1 MIVARPAAWINL
13 RFGLRPLVWG
23 GVLALAALAL
33 DFVPLFDLLG
43 FDFSFAVGLVA
54 AFAAA
59 DVGHGAVAAARR
71 AQRPVSLLSLVFS
84 AIAAGLALLAAPLLL
99 SLANALRV
107 RNCNLPVGLAFYAL
121 LPVASVLVAAPAGVL
136 AGLLVRGP
144 RLGRLAAFMV
154 PAASIVWAFLR
165 LYLDPPV
172 AALDPFGGYF
182 PGPIYDEGLR
192 PSARLVWF
200 RLANLTWIATAV
212 ALVGCTSRGGQPGEA
227 GPPVLAW
234 RRFSSRLTLAR
245 WLGAALVL
253 LVGSALWFGFRAELG
268 FHQSKRDLVRVL
280 SRRTQSEHFVVWSE
294 PVGDTPAEVALVH
307 SDLEFRYHQLRA
319 ILGSEPRTPITVYRF
334 SSAQAK
340 KDLVGAGATL
350 YAKPWMREIYLQAEH
365 FPASRLRHELAHV
378 FAGAFGD
385 SLFGVSLAWRW
396 WGPLPVPRLGTGLI
410 EGVAEAADF
419 GDPDGRATLHQQA
432 RAMIALGQAPSLA
445 RVMGAGFSAESGARA
460 YVLVGSFCRFLLD
473 SFGADKLRAAYRS
486 AGDFVAVYGLPLA
499 ELEKAWR
506 AFLETQPLDAR
517 DEARAKERFRKPA
530 IFRKVCARELAERVA
545 EARERMGSMPDT
557 AVSLLESVCRD
568 DPDEPAYRLERAGA
582 LAAAGAS
589 DRALALAGPM
599 LDDET
604 LTWPVRAQAASLIG
618 TIEFHAGH
626 LAETAA
632 AADRNLAFA
641 TDENEMRMAWAKR
654 RALADDGARRTLG
667 RALFGDGLARVPDPA
682 LVVFLV
688 DEFARL
694 HPDEALGPYL
704 VGRQLAGREPHLA
717 LTSLAQACPLDG
729 TAMAVPL
736 EPAFFRECRRLFGE
750 SAFLTGDLSL
760 SRRIYEAL
768 RDQASLESDRL
779 RASDFLERI
788 AWQGELAVSP
798 QRAQRTQRSDW
809 KEGFGPDKPNPSLFG
824 PAL

>member
-1 MIVARPAAWINL
+1 MIVARSAAWINR
-13 RFGLRPLVWG
+13 RFGLRPLIWG

-43 FDFSFAVGLVA
+43 FDFSFALGLVA

-59 DVGHGAVAAARR
+59 DVGHGAVTAARR
-71 AQRPVSLLSLVFS
+71 AHRPVSLLSLVFS
-84 AIAAGLALLAAPLLL
+84 AAVAGLALLAAPLLL

-107 RNCNLPVGLAFYAL
+107 RNCNLPVGLAFYVL
-121 LPVASVLVAAPAGVL
+121 LPVASALVAAPAGVL
-136 AGLLVRGP
+136 VGLLVRGP
-144 RLGRLAAFMV
+144 RLGRVVALTV
-154 PAASIVWAFLR
+154 PAVSIAWALLR
-165 LYLDPPV
+165 LYVDPPV

-212 ALVGCTSRGGQPGEA
+212 ALTGCLSHGGQPAGA
-227 GPPVLAW
+227 GPPALAW

-245 WLGAALVL
+245 WLAATVVL

-268 FHQSKRDLVRVL
+268 FHQTKHDLVRVL
-280 SRRTQSEHFVVWSE
+280 SRRTQSEHFVMWSD
-294 PVGDTPAEVALVH
+294 PVGDTPAEIALVH

-319 ILGSEPRTPITVYRF
+319 ILGSEPRAPITVYRF

-340 KDLVGAGATL
+340 KDLVGAGGTL
-350 YAKPWMREIYLQAEH
+350 YAKPWMREIYVQAEH

-396 WGPLPVPRLGTGLI
+396 WGPLPVPHLGTGLI

-460 YVLVGSFCRFLLD
+460 YVLAGSFCRFLLD
-473 SFGADKLRAAYRS
+473 RFGADKLRAAYRS
-486 AGDFVAVYGLPLA
+486 AGDFEAVYGSPLA
-499 ELEKAWR
+499 ELEKSWR
-506 AFLETQPLDAR
+506 DFLDTQPLDAR

-530 IFRKVCARELAERVA
+530 IFRKGCARELAERVA
-545 EARERMGSMPDT
+545 EARERMGSMPEV
-557 AVSLLESVCRD
+557 AVRLMESVCRD
-568 DPDEPAYRLERAGA
+568 DPDEPAYRLERAAA

-589 DRALALAGPM
+589 DQALALARPM

-604 LTWPVRAQAASLIG
+604 LTWPVRAQAANLIG
-618 TIEFHAGH
+618 VVEFHRGH
-626 LAETAA
+626 FAETAA
-632 AADRNLAFA
+632 AVERSLALA

-654 RALADDGARRTLG
+654 RALADAGARGTLG
-667 RALFGDGLARVPDPA
+667 RALFGDGPGRVPDPA

-688 DEFARL
+688 DEFARR
-694 HPDEALGPYL
+694 HPEEALGPYL
-704 VGRQLAGREPHLA
+704 VGRQLAGRDPHLA
-717 LTSLAQACPLDG
+717 LAPLAQACPLDG
-729 TAMAVPL
+729 PALAVPL
-736 EPAFFRECRRLFGE
+736 EPAFLKECRRLYGE
-750 SAFLTGDLSL
+750 SAFLAGDLSL
-760 SRRIYEAL
+760 ARRIYEAL
-768 RDQASLESDRL
+768 RDRASLQADRL

-788 AWQGELAVSP
+788 VWQSS
-798 QRAQRTQRSDW
+798 Q
-809 KEGFGPDKPNPSLFG
+809 
-824 PAL
+824 

>member
-1 MIVARPAAWINL
+1 MIVARSAAWINR
-13 RFGLRPLVWG
+13 RFGLRPLIWG

-43 FDFSFAVGLVA
+43 FDFSFALGLVA

-59 DVGHGAVAAARR
+59 DVGHGAVTAARR
-71 AQRPVSLLSLVFS
+71 AHRPVSLLSLVFS
-84 AIAAGLALLAAPLLL
+84 AAVAGLALLAAPLLL

-107 RNCNLPVGLAFYAL
+107 RNCNLPVGLAFYVL
-121 LPVASVLVAAPAGVL
+121 LPVASALVAAPAGVL
-136 AGLLVRGP
+136 VGLLVRGP
-144 RLGRLAAFMV
+144 RLGRVVALTV
-154 PAASIVWAFLR
+154 PAVSIAWALLR
-165 LYLDPPV
+165 LYVDPPV

-212 ALVGCTSRGGQPGEA
+212 ALTGCLSHGGQPAGA
-227 GPPVLAW
+227 GPPALAW

-245 WLGAALVL
+245 WLAATVVL

-268 FHQSKRDLVRVL
+268 FHQTKHDLVRVL
-280 SRRTQSEHFVVWSE
+280 SRRTQSEHFVMWSD
-294 PVGDTPAEVALVH
+294 PVGDTPAEIALVH

-319 ILGSEPRTPITVYRF
+319 ILGSEPRAPITVYRF

-340 KDLVGAGATL
+340 KDLVGAGGTL
-350 YAKPWMREIYLQAEH
+350 YAKPWMREIYVQAEH

-396 WGPLPVPRLGTGLI
+396 WGPLPVPHLGTGLI

-460 YVLVGSFCRFLLD
+460 YVLAGSFCRFLLD
-473 SFGADKLRAAYRS
+473 RFGADKLRAAYRS
-486 AGDFVAVYGLPLA
+486 AGDFEAVYGSPLA
-499 ELEKAWR
+499 ELEKSWR
-506 AFLETQPLDAR
+506 DFLDTQPLDAR

-545 EARERMGSMPDT
+545 EARERMGSMPEV
-557 AVSLLESVCRD
+557 AVRLMESVCRD
-568 DPDEPAYRLERAGA
+568 DPDEPAYRLERAAA

-589 DRALALAGPM
+589 DQALALARPM

-604 LTWPVRAQAASLIG
+604 LTWPVRAQAANLIG
-618 TIEFHAGH
+618 VVEFHRGH
-626 LAETAA
+626 FAETAA
-632 AADRNLAFA
+632 AVERSLALA

-654 RALADDGARRTLG
+654 RALADAGARGTLG
-667 RALFGDGLARVPDPA
+667 RALFGDGPGRVPDPA

-688 DEFARL
+688 DEFARR
-694 HPDEALGPYL
+694 HPEEALGPYL
-704 VGRQLAGREPHLA
+704 VGRQLAGRDPHLA
-717 LTSLAQACPLDG
+717 LAPLAQACPLDG
-729 TAMAVPL
+729 PVLAVPL
-736 EPAFFRECRRLFGE
+736 EPAFLKECRRLYGE
-750 SAFLTGDLSL
+750 SAFLAGDLSL
-760 SRRIYEAL
+760 ARRIYEAL
-768 RDQASLESDRL
+768 RDRASLQADRL

-788 AWQGELAVSP
+788 VWQSS
-798 QRAQRTQRSDW
+798 Q
-809 KEGFGPDKPNPSLFG
+809 
-824 PAL
+824 

>member
-1 MIVARPAAWINL
+1 MIVARSAAWINR
-13 RFGLRPLVWG
+13 RFGLRPLIWG

-43 FDFSFAVGLVA
+43 FDFSFALGLVA

-59 DVGHGAVAAARR
+59 DVGHGAVTAARR
-71 AQRPVSLLSLVFS
+71 AHRPVSLLSLVFS
-84 AIAAGLALLAAPLLL
+84 AAVAGLALLAAPLLL

-107 RNCNLPVGLAFYAL
+107 RNCNLPVGLAFYVL
-121 LPVASVLVAAPAGVL
+121 LPVASALVAAPAGVL
-136 AGLLVRGP
+136 VGLLVRGP
-144 RLGRLAAFMV
+144 RLGRVVALTV
-154 PAASIVWAFLR
+154 PAVSIAWALLR
-165 LYLDPPV
+165 LYVDPPV

-212 ALVGCTSRGGQPGEA
+212 ALTGCLSHGGQPAGA
-227 GPPVLAW
+227 GPPALAW

-245 WLGAALVL
+245 WLAATVVL

-268 FHQSKRDLVRVL
+268 FHQTKHDLVRVL
-280 SRRTQSEHFVVWSE
+280 SRRTQSEHFVMWSD
-294 PVGDTPAEVALVH
+294 PVGDTPAEIALVH

-319 ILGSEPRTPITVYRF
+319 ILGSEPRAPITVYRF

-340 KDLVGAGATL
+340 KDLVGAGGTL
-350 YAKPWMREIYLQAEH
+350 YAKPWMREIYVQAEH

-396 WGPLPVPRLGTGLI
+396 WGPLPVPHLGTGLI

-460 YVLVGSFCRFLLD
+460 YVLAGSFCRFLLD
-473 SFGADKLRAAYRS
+473 RFGADKLRAAYRS
-486 AGDFVAVYGLPLA
+486 AGDFEAVYGSPLA
-499 ELEKAWR
+499 ELEKSWR
-506 AFLETQPLDAR
+506 DFLDTQPLDAR

-545 EARERMGSMPDT
+545 EARERMGSMPEV
-557 AVSLLESVCRD
+557 AVRLMESVCRD
-568 DPDEPAYRLERAGA
+568 DPDEPAYRLERAAA

-589 DRALALAGPM
+589 DQALALARPM

-604 LTWPVRAQAASLIG
+604 LTWPVRAQAANLIG
-618 TIEFHAGH
+618 VVEFHRGH
-626 LAETAA
+626 FAETAA
-632 AADRNLAFA
+632 EVERSLALA
-641 TDENEMRMAWAKR
+641 TGENEMRMAWAKR
-654 RALADDGARRTLG
+654 RALADAGARGTLG
-667 RALFGDGLARVPDPA
+667 RALFGDGPGRVPDPA

-688 DEFARL
+688 DEFARR
-694 HPDEALGPYL
+694 HPEEALGPYL
-704 VGRQLAGREPHLA
+704 VGRQLAGRDPHLA
-717 LTSLAQACPLDG
+717 LAPLAQACPLDG
-729 TAMAVPL
+729 PALAVPL
-736 EPAFFRECRRLFGE
+736 EPAFLKECRRLYGE
-750 SAFLTGDLSL
+750 SAFLAGDLSL
-760 SRRIYEAL
+760 ARRIYEAL
-768 RDQASLESDRL
+768 RDRASLQADRL

-788 AWQGELAVSP
+788 VWQSS
-798 QRAQRTQRSDW
+798 Q
-809 KEGFGPDKPNPSLFG
+809 
-824 PAL
+824 

>member
-1 MIVARPAAWINL
+1 VIVARPAVWINL

-43 FDFSFAVGLVA
+43 FDFSFALGLVA
-54 AFAAA
+54 TFAAA

-71 AQRPVSLLSLVFS
+71 AQRPVSLLSLVLS

-144 RLGRLAAFMV
+144 RLGRVVALTV
-154 PAASIVWAFLR
+154 PAVSIGWALLR
-165 LYLDPPV
+165 LYVDPPV

-212 ALVGCTSRGGQPGEA
+212 ALTGCLSHGGQPAEA
-227 GPPVLAW
+227 GPPALAW

-245 WLGAALVL
+245 WLAATVVL

-268 FHQSKRDLVRVL
+268 FRETKHDLVRVL
-280 SRRTQSEHFVVWSE
+280 SRRTQSEHFVMWSE
-294 PVGDTPAEVALVH
+294 PAGDAPAEIALVH

-340 KDLVGAGATL
+340 KDLVGAGGTL
-350 YAKPWMREIYLQAEH
+350 YAKPWMREIYVQAEH

-396 WGPLPVPRLGTGLI
+396 WGPLPVPHLGTGLI

-460 YVLVGSFCRFLLD
+460 YVLAGSFCRFLLD
-473 SFGADKLRAAYRS
+473 RFGADKLRAAYRS
-486 AGDFVAVYGLPLA
+486 AGDFEAVYGSPLA
-499 ELEKAWR
+499 ELEKSWR

-545 EARERMGSMPDT
+545 EARERMGSMPDA

-568 DPDEPAYRLERAGA
+568 DPDEPAYRLDRAGA

-589 DRALALAGPM
+589 DQALALARPM

-604 LTWPVRAQAASLIG
+604 LTWPVRAQAANLIG
-618 TIEFHAGH
+618 VVEFHRGH
-626 LAETAA
+626 FAETAA
-632 AADRNLAFA
+632 AVERSLALA

-654 RALADDGARRTLG
+654 RALADAGARGTLG
-667 RALFGDGLARVPDPA
+667 RALFGDGPGRVPDPG
-682 LVVFLV
+682 LVVFLA

-704 VGRQLAGREPHLA
+704 VGRQLAGRDPHLA
-717 LTSLAQACPLDG
+717 LAPLAQACPLDG
-729 TAMAVPL
+729 PALAVPL
-736 EPAFFRECRRLFGE
+736 EPAFLKECRRLYGE
-750 SAFLTGDLSL
+750 SAFLAGDLSL
-760 SRRIYEAL
+760 TRRIYEAL
-768 RDQASLESDRL
+768 RDQATLQADRL

-788 AWQGELAVSP
+788 AWQSS
-798 QRAQRTQRSDW
+798 R
-809 KEGFGPDKPNPSLFG
+809 
-824 PAL
+824 

>member
-1 MIVARPAAWINL
+1 VIVARSAAWINL
-13 RFGLRPLVWG
+13 RFGLRPLIWV

-33 DFVPLFDLLG
+33 DFVPLLDLLG
-43 FDFSFAVGLVA
+43 FDFSFAIGLVA

-59 DVGHGAVAAARR
+59 DVGHGAVTAARR
-71 AQRPVSLLSLVFS
+71 AHRPVSLLSLVSS
-84 AIAAGLALLAAPLLL
+84 ATAAGLALLAAPLLL

-107 RNCNLPVGLAFYAL
+107 RNCNLPVGLAFFAL

-144 RLGRLAAFMV
+144 RLGRVVAFLV
-154 PAASIVWAFLR
+154 PAVSILWALLR

-172 AALDPFGGYF
+172 SALDPFGGYF

-212 ALVGCTSRGGQPGEA
+212 ALVGCASRGGQPGEA
-227 GPPVLAW
+227 GPPALAW
-234 RRFSSRLTLAR
+234 RSFLSRPSLAR
-245 WLGAALVL
+245 RLGAALVL

-268 FHQSKRDLVRVL
+268 FHQTKSDLVRVL
-280 SRRTQSEHFVVWSE
+280 SRRTQSEHFVMWSD

-319 ILGSEPRTPITVYRF
+319 IFGSEPRTPITVYRF
-334 SSAQAK
+334 PSAQAK
-340 KDLVGAGATL
+340 KDLVGAGSTL
-350 YAKPWMREIYLQAEH
+350 FAKPWMREIYVQAEH

-396 WGPLPVPRLGTGLI
+396 WGLLPVPHLGTGLI

-419 GDPDGRATLHQQA
+419 GDPEGRATVHQHA

-445 RVMGAGFSAESGARA
+445 RIMGAGFSAESGARA
-460 YVLVGSFCRFLLD
+460 YVLAGSFCRFLLD
-473 SFGADKLRAAYRS
+473 RFGADKLRAAYRS
-486 AGDFVAVYGLPLA
+486 AGDFEAVYGLPLA
-499 ELEKAWR
+499 ELEKSWR

-517 DEARAKERFRKPA
+517 DEARAKERFRRPA

-545 EARERMGSMPDT
+545 EARDRIGSMPDA
-557 AVSLLESVCRD
+557 AVRLMESVCQD
-568 DPDEPAYRLERAGA
+568 DPDEPAYRLDRAEA
-582 LAAAGAS
+582 LAAAGAL
-589 DRALALAGPM
+589 DKAVALSRPM

-604 LTWPVRAQAASLIG
+604 LTWPVRSRAANLIAVV
-618 TIEFHAGH
+618 EFHRGH

-632 AADRNLAFA
+632 AADRNLALA
-641 TDENEMRMAWAKR
+641 TDENEMRTAWAKR
-654 RALADDGARRTLG
+654 RALADQDARRTLG
-667 RALFGDGLARVPDPA
+667 RALFGDAPGRATDQA

-704 VGRQLAGREPHLA
+704 VGRQLAGRDAKLA
-717 LTSLAQACPLDG
+717 LTPLAQACPLDG
-729 TAMAVPL
+729 PAPAVPL
-736 EPAFFRECRRLFGE
+736 EPTFVKECRRLYGE
-750 SAFLTGDLSL
+750 SAFLAGDLAL
-760 SRRIYEAL
+760 ARRIYEAL
-768 RDQASLESDRL
+768 RDQATLEADRL
-779 RASDFLERI
+779 RANDFLERI
-788 AWQGELAVSP
+788 VWQSS
-798 QRAQRTQRSDW
+798 R
-809 KEGFGPDKPNPSLFG
+809 
-824 PAL
+824 

>member
-1 MIVARPAAWINL
+1 VIVARPAAWINL
-13 RFGLRPLVWG
+13 RFGLRPLIWG

-33 DFVPLFDLLG
+33 DFVPLLDLLG
-43 FDFSFAVGLVA
+43 FDFSFAIGLGA

-59 DVGHGAVAAARR
+59 DVGHGAVTAARR
-71 AQRPVSLLSLVFS
+71 AHRPVSLLSLVSS
-84 AIAAGLALLAAPLLL
+84 ATAAGLALLAAPLLL

-107 RNCNLPVGLAFYAL
+107 RNCNLPVGLAFFAL

-136 AGLLVRGP
+136 TGLLVRGP
-144 RLGRLAAFMV
+144 RLGRVVAFLV
-154 PAASIVWAFLR
+154 PAVSLVWALLR

-172 AALDPFGGYF
+172 SALDPFGGYF

-200 RLANLTWIATAV
+200 RVANLTWIATAV
-212 ALVGCTSRGGQPGEA
+212 ALVGCASRGGQPGEA
-227 GPPVLAW
+227 GPPALAW
-234 RRFSSRLTLAR
+234 RSFLSRPLLAR

-268 FHQSKRDLVRVL
+268 FHRTKSDLVRVL
-280 SRRTQSEHFVVWSE
+280 SRRTQSEHFVMWSD

-319 ILGSEPRTPITVYRF
+319 IFGSEPRTPITVYRF
-334 SSAQAK
+334 PSAQVK

-350 YAKPWMREIYLQAEH
+350 FAKPWMREIYVQAEH

-419 GDPDGRATLHQQA
+419 GDPEGRATLHQLA

-460 YVLVGSFCRFLLD
+460 YVLAGSFCRFLLD
-473 SFGADKLRAAYRS
+473 RFGADKLRAAYRS
-486 AGDFVAVYGLPLA
+486 AGDFEAVYGLPLT
-499 ELEKAWR
+499 ELEKSWR
-506 AFLETQPLDAR
+506 AFLETQPVDAR
-517 DEARAKERFRKPA
+517 DEARAKERFRRPA

-545 EARERMGSMPDT
+545 EARDRIGSMPDA
-557 AVSLLESVCRD
+557 AVRLMESVCQD
-568 DPDEPAYRLERAGA
+568 DPDEPAYRLDRAEA
-582 LAAAGAS
+582 LAAAGAL
-589 DRALALAGPM
+589 DKAVALAQPM

-604 LTWPVRAQAASLIG
+604 LTWPVRSRAANLIG
-618 TIEFHAGH
+618 VVEFHRGH
-626 LAETAA
+626 FAEAAA
-632 AADRNLAFA
+632 AADRNLALA
-641 TDENEMRMAWAKR
+641 TDENEMRTAWAKR
-654 RALADDGARRTLG
+654 RALADQDARGTLG
-667 RALFGDGLARVPDPA
+667 RALFGDSPGRAADPA

-704 VGRQLAGREPHLA
+704 VGRQLAGRDPKLA
-717 LTSLAQACPLDG
+717 LAPLAQACPLDG
-729 TAMAVPL
+729 PAMAVPL
-736 EPAFFRECRRLFGE
+736 EPAFFKECRRLFGE
-750 SAFLTGDLSL
+750 SAFLAGDLSL

-768 RDQASLESDRL
+768 RDQAPLEADRL
-779 RASDFLERI
+779 RATDFLERI
-788 AWQGELAVSP
+788 AWQSS
-798 QRAQRTQRSDW
+798 R
-809 KEGFGPDKPNPSLFG
+809 
-824 PAL
+824 

>member
-1 MIVARPAAWINL
+1 MIVARSAAWINR
-13 RFGLRPLVWG
+13 RFGLRPLIWG

-43 FDFSFAVGLVA
+43 FDFSFALGLVA

-59 DVGHGAVAAARR
+59 DVGHGAVTAARR
-71 AQRPVSLLSLVFS
+71 AHRPVSLLSLVFS
-84 AIAAGLALLAAPLLL
+84 AAVAGLALLAAPLLL

-107 RNCNLPVGLAFYAL
+107 RNCNLPVGLAFYVL
-121 LPVASVLVAAPAGVL
+121 LPVASALVAAPAGVL
-136 AGLLVRGP
+136 VGLLVRGP
-144 RLGRLAAFMV
+144 RLGRVVALTV
-154 PAASIVWAFLR
+154 PAVSIAWALLR
-165 LYLDPPV
+165 LYVDPPV

-212 ALVGCTSRGGQPGEA
+212 ALTGCLSHGGQPAGA
-227 GPPVLAW
+227 GPPALAW

-245 WLGAALVL
+245 WLAATVVL

-268 FHQSKRDLVRVL
+268 FHQTKHDLVRVL
-280 SRRTQSEHFVVWSE
+280 SRRTQSEHFVMWSD
-294 PVGDTPAEVALVH
+294 PVGDTPAEIALVH

-319 ILGSEPRTPITVYRF
+319 ILGSEPRAPITVYRF

-340 KDLVGAGATL
+340 KDLVGAGGTL
-350 YAKPWMREIYLQAEH
+350 YAKPWMREIYVQAEH

-396 WGPLPVPRLGTGLI
+396 WGPLPVPHLGTGLI

-460 YVLVGSFCRFLLD
+460 YVLAGSFCRFLLD
-473 SFGADKLRAAYRS
+473 RFGADKLRAAYRS
-486 AGDFVAVYGLPLA
+486 AGDFEAVYGSPLA
-499 ELEKAWR
+499 ELEKSWR
-506 AFLETQPLDAR
+506 DFLDTQPLDAR

-545 EARERMGSMPDT
+545 EARERMGSMPEV
-557 AVSLLESVCRD
+557 AVRLMDSVCRD
-568 DPDEPAYRLERAGA
+568 DPDEPAYRLERAAA

-589 DRALALAGPM
+589 DQALALARPM

-604 LTWPVRAQAASLIG
+604 LTWPVRAQAANLIG
-618 TIEFHAGH
+618 VVEFHRGH
-626 LAETAA
+626 FAETAA
-632 AADRNLAFA
+632 AVERSLALA

-654 RALADDGARRTLG
+654 RALADAGARGTLG
-667 RALFGDGLARVPDPA
+667 RALFGDGPGRVPDPA

-688 DEFARL
+688 DEFARR
-694 HPDEALGPYL
+694 HPEEALGPYL
-704 VGRQLAGREPHLA
+704 VGRQLAGRDPHLA
-717 LTSLAQACPLDG
+717 LAPLAQACPLDG
-729 TAMAVPL
+729 PALAVPL
-736 EPAFFRECRRLFGE
+736 EPAFLKECRRLYGE
-750 SAFLTGDLSL
+750 SAFLAGDLSL
-760 SRRIYEAL
+760 ARRIYEAL
-768 RDQASLESDRL
+768 RDRASLQADRL

-788 AWQGELAVSP
+788 VWQSS
-798 QRAQRTQRSDW
+798 Q
-809 KEGFGPDKPNPSLFG
+809 
-824 PAL
+824 

>member
-1 MIVARPAAWINL
+1 VIVARSAAWINR
-13 RFGLRPLVWG
+13 RFGLRPLIWG

-43 FDFSFAVGLVA
+43 FDFSFALGLVA

-59 DVGHGAVAAARR
+59 DVGHGAVTAARR
-71 AQRPVSLLSLVFS
+71 AHRPVSLLSLVFS
-84 AIAAGLALLAAPLLL
+84 AAVAGLALLAAPLLL

-107 RNCNLPVGLAFYAL
+107 RNCNLPVGLAFYVL
-121 LPVASVLVAAPAGVL
+121 LPVASALVAAPAGVL
-136 AGLLVRGP
+136 VGLLVRGP
-144 RLGRLAAFMV
+144 RLGRVVALTV
-154 PAASIVWAFLR
+154 PAVSIAWALLR
-165 LYLDPPV
+165 LYVDPPV
-172 AALDPFGGYF
+172 AALDPFGGYV

-212 ALVGCTSRGGQPGEA
+212 ALTGCLSHGGQPAGA
-227 GPPVLAW
+227 GPPALAW

-245 WLGAALVL
+245 WLAATVVL

-268 FHQSKRDLVRVL
+268 FHQTKHDLVRVL
-280 SRRTQSEHFVVWSE
+280 SRRTQSEHFVMWSD
-294 PVGDTPAEVALVH
+294 PVGDTPAEIALVH

-319 ILGSEPRTPITVYRF
+319 ILGSEPRAPITVYRF

-340 KDLVGAGATL
+340 KDLVGAGGTL
-350 YAKPWMREIYLQAEH
+350 YAKPWMREIYVQAEH

-396 WGPLPVPRLGTGLI
+396 WGPLPVPHLGTGLI

-460 YVLVGSFCRFLLD
+460 YVLAGSFCRFLLD
-473 SFGADKLRAAYRS
+473 RFGADKLRAAYRS
-486 AGDFVAVYGLPLA
+486 AGDFEAVYGSPLA
-499 ELEKAWR
+499 ELEKSWR
-506 AFLETQPLDAR
+506 DFLDTQPLDAR

-545 EARERMGSMPDT
+545 EARERMGSMPEV
-557 AVSLLESVCRD
+557 AVRLMESVCRD
-568 DPDEPAYRLERAGA
+568 DPDEPAYRLERAAA

-589 DRALALAGPM
+589 DQALALARPM

-604 LTWPVRAQAASLIG
+604 LTWPVRAQAANLIG
-618 TIEFHAGH
+618 VVEFHRGH
-626 LAETAA
+626 FAETAA
-632 AADRNLAFA
+632 AVERSLALA

-654 RALADDGARRTLG
+654 RALADAGARGTLG
-667 RALFGDGLARVPDPA
+667 RALFGDGPGRVPDPA

-688 DEFARL
+688 DEFARR
-694 HPDEALGPYL
+694 HPEEALGPYL
-704 VGRQLAGREPHLA
+704 VGRQLAGRDPHLA
-717 LTSLAQACPLDG
+717 LAPLAQACPLDG
-729 TAMAVPL
+729 PALAVPL
-736 EPAFFRECRRLFGE
+736 EPAFLKECRRLYGE
-750 SAFLTGDLSL
+750 SAFLAGDLSL
-760 SRRIYEAL
+760 ARRIYEAL
-768 RDQASLESDRL
+768 RDRASLQADRL

-788 AWQGELAVSP
+788 VWQSS
-798 QRAQRTQRSDW
+798 Q
-809 KEGFGPDKPNPSLFG
+809 
-824 PAL
+824 

>member
-1 MIVARPAAWINL
+1 MIVARSAALINR
-13 RFGLRPLVWG
+13 RFGLRPLIWG

-43 FDFSFAVGLVA
+43 FDFSFALGLVA

-59 DVGHGAVAAARR
+59 DVGHGAVTAARR
-71 AQRPVSLLSLVFS
+71 AHRPVSLLSLVFS
-84 AIAAGLALLAAPLLL
+84 AAVAGLALLAAPLLL

-107 RNCNLPVGLAFYAL
+107 RNCNLPVGLAFYVL
-121 LPVASVLVAAPAGVL
+121 LPVASALVAAPAGVL
-136 AGLLVRGP
+136 VGLLVRGP
-144 RLGRLAAFMV
+144 RLGRVVALTV
-154 PAASIVWAFLR
+154 PAVSIAWALLR
-165 LYLDPPV
+165 LYVDPPV

-212 ALVGCTSRGGQPGEA
+212 ALTGCLSHGGQPAGA
-227 GPPVLAW
+227 GPPALAW

-245 WLGAALVL
+245 WLAATVVL

-268 FHQSKRDLVRVL
+268 FHQTKHDLVRVL
-280 SRRTQSEHFVVWSE
+280 SRRTQSEHFVMWSD
-294 PVGDTPAEVALVH
+294 PVGDTPAEIALVH

-319 ILGSEPRTPITVYRF
+319 ILGSEPRAPITVYRF

-340 KDLVGAGATL
+340 KDLVGAGGTL
-350 YAKPWMREIYLQAEH
+350 YAKPWMREIYVQAEH

-396 WGPLPVPRLGTGLI
+396 WGPLPVPHLGTGLI

-460 YVLVGSFCRFLLD
+460 YVLAGSFCRFLLD
-473 SFGADKLRAAYRS
+473 RFGADKLRAAYRS
-486 AGDFVAVYGLPLA
+486 AGDFEAVYGSPLA
-499 ELEKAWR
+499 ELEKSWR
-506 AFLETQPLDAR
+506 DFLDTQPLDAR

-545 EARERMGSMPDT
+545 EARERMGSMPEV
-557 AVSLLESVCRD
+557 AVRLMESVCRD
-568 DPDEPAYRLERAGA
+568 DPDEPAYRLERAAA

-589 DRALALAGPM
+589 DQALALARPM

-604 LTWPVRAQAASLIG
+604 LTWPVRAQAANLIG
-618 TIEFHAGH
+618 VVEFHRGH
-626 LAETAA
+626 FAETAA
-632 AADRNLAFA
+632 AVERSLALA

-654 RALADDGARRTLG
+654 RALADAGARGTLG
-667 RALFGDGLARVPDPA
+667 RALFGDGPGRVPDPA

-688 DEFARL
+688 DEFARR
-694 HPDEALGPYL
+694 HPEEALGPYL
-704 VGRQLAGREPHLA
+704 VGRQLAGRDPHLA
-717 LTSLAQACPLDG
+717 LAPLAQACPLDG
-729 TAMAVPL
+729 PALAVPL
-736 EPAFFRECRRLFGE
+736 EPAFLKECRRLYGE
-750 SAFLTGDLSL
+750 SAFLAGDLSL
-760 SRRIYEAL
+760 ARRIYEAL
-768 RDQASLESDRL
+768 RDRASLQADRL

-788 AWQGELAVSP
+788 VWQSS
-798 QRAQRTQRSDW
+798 Q
-809 KEGFGPDKPNPSLFG
+809 
-824 PAL
+824 